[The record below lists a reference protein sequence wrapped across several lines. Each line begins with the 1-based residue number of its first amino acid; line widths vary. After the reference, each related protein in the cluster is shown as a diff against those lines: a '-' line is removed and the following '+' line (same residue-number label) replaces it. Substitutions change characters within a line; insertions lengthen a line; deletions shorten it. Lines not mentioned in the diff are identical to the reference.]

1 MTKLRNNKDAQDYRR
16 QDMEQRLRQNQTKT
30 VDRFN
35 RDRYYN
41 E

>member
-1 MTKLRNNKDAQDYRR
+1 MTKLRKNKDAQDYRR
-16 QDMEQRLRQNQTKT
+16 QDMEQRLWQNQTET
-30 VDRFN
+30 VGRFN